1 MSLLSVERLS
11 VAYEDNAKQ
20 PVQALQDVSLDIDAG
35 ELVVALG
42 ASGCGKTTLLNVM
55 AGFLSPDA
63 GQAWFRGEA
72 ITGPDADRGV
82 VFQNDAL
89 FPWLDV
95 RGNVEFPLRLKDWP
109 KWQRSA
115 RVDSLLHLVGLS
127 KVADQ
132 PIWALSGGMQQRV
145 GLARALANDPEV
157 LLMDEPLGALD
168 AITRQTMQ
176 TLILDLWGR
185 THKGIFLIT
194 HEIEEAVFMATQLVV
209 MSPRPGRIVA
219 RKQLDFSRRY
229 LSGEPARRIKSD
241 PAFVATR
248 EEVLSLILDSQS
260 DSRLDSDGTEGEK
273 TAIHIT
279 RPNTERLYA
288 ARH

>member
-1 MSLLSVERLS
+1 MSLIAVDRLS
-11 VAYEDNAKQ
+11 VAYDDNARN
-20 PVQALQDVSLDIDAG
+20 PIQALQDVSLTIEAG

-55 AGFLSPDA
+55 AGFLPPSA
-63 GQAWFRGEA
+63 GQVRFRGEM
-72 ITGPDADRGV
+72 ITGPAADRGV

-95 RGNVEFPLRLKDWP
+95 RGNVEFPLRLKHWQ
-109 KWQRSA
+109 KWQRDA
-115 RVDSLLHLVGLS
+115 RVDSLLSLVGLS
-127 KVADQ
+127 NVADQ
-132 PIWALSGGMQQRV
+132 PIWSLSGGMQQRV
-145 GLARALANDPEV
+145 GLARALANDPAL

-168 AITRQTMQ
+168 AITRQSMQ

-194 HEIEEAVFMATQLVV
+194 HEIEEAVFMATQLIV

-219 RKQLDFSRRY
+219 RKELDFSRRY
-229 LSGEPARRIKSD
+229 LNGEPARSIKSD

-248 EEVLSLILDSQS
+248 EEVLSLILDS
-260 DSRLDSDGTEGEK
+260 RLDSDAADGDK
-273 TAIHIT
+273 AAARIT
-279 RPNTERLYA
+279 RPQTAL
-288 ARH
+288 H